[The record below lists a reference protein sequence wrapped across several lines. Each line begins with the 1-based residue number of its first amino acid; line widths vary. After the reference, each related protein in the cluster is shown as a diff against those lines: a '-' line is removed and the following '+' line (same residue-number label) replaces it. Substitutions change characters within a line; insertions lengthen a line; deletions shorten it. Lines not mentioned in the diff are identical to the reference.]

1 MRLSIWPG
9 PHQPIHEVM
18 ATARHA
24 DDTGWS
30 GVYFADHFMM
40 NTEDGT
46 SPEVETLECTA
57 VLAAM
62 AATTT
67 RVRLGSLVLGNTYRH
82 PAVVAKWAATVDH
95 LSQGRLSLGIGAGW
109 QDNEHR
115 EYGITKP
122 APHEL
127 VDRFEEACEV
137 LVGLL
142 RAPRTTFDGAH
153 YRLSDAECE
162 PKPVQ
167 QPLPLLIGGKGN
179 RMLGIVARHADEWN
193 MWATPE
199 MLRERSAVLDAGC
212 ESIGRDPAT
221 IHRSTQALVHL
232 TDDAEAGAAF
242 ERNLKPRPAVAGTP
256 ERFAEYVAGC
266 LEEGADEVIVPDF
279 TLAQGTKRLDQMDQL
294 RESVAHL
301 LTD

>member
-1 MRLSIWPG
+1 
-9 PHQPIHEVM
+9 M

-40 NTEDGT
+40 NIEDGS
-46 SPEVETLECTA
+46 SPGVETLECTA

-95 LSQGRLSLGIGAGW
+95 LSQGRLVLGVGAGW
-109 QDNEHR
+109 QENEHR

-122 APHEL
+122 APREL
-127 VDRFEEACEV
+127 VDRFDEACQV

-142 RAPRTTFDGAH
+142 REPRTTFEGRH
-153 YRLSDAECE
+153 YVLRDAECE
-162 PKPVQ
+162 PKPIAD
-167 QPLPLLIGGKGN
+167 PLPILVGGKGN

-193 MWATPE
+193 MWASPA
-199 MLRERSAVLDAGC
+199 MLRKHGAVLDAHC

-221 IHRSTQALVHL
+221 IRRSVQALVHL
-232 TDDAEAGAAF
+232 TDDADAAAAF
-242 ERNLKPRPAVAGTP
+242 ERNVLPRPAVAGTA

-266 LEEGADEVIVPDF
+266 LEEGADEIIVPDF
-279 TLAQGTKRLDQMDQL
+279 TLAQGTKRLEQMDQL
-294 RESVAHL
+294 REAVAHL